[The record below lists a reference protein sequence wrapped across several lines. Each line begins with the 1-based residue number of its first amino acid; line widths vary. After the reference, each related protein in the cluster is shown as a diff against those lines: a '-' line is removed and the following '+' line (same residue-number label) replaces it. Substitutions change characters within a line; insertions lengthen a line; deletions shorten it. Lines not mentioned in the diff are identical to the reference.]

1 VPKPKIKKI
10 RGSRTCGSGLHKN
23 NSRGRGCRG
32 GSGNA
37 GMFKHKYIKA
47 IKEGYDIGK
56 YGFNRPKAVRSD
68 VRAIK
73 AVKETLRELRKEG
86 KLDEYT
92 YRYLYS
98 RPELNVGELN
108 FIIDRLVENGIASKE
123 GDVYS
128 INLDELGYTKLLG
141 TGVVDKAIKVT
152 VFKATPKAV
161 EKIEAAGGSVE
172 TL

>member
-1 VPKPKIKKI
+1 VPKPKVKKI
-10 RGSRTCGSGLHKN
+10 RGSRTCGSGSHKN

-56 YGFNRPKAVRSD
+56 YGFNRPKCIRSD
-68 VRAIK
+68 VK
-73 AVKETLRELRKEG
+73 AVQVLKETLRELREEG
-86 KLDEYT
+86 KLDSYT

-98 RPELNVGELN
+98 RPELNVGDLS
-108 FIIDRLVENGIASKE
+108 FIVDRLVENGLAEKE

-128 INLDELGYTKLLG
+128 VDLTSLGYTKLLG
-141 TGVVDKAIKVT
+141 AGRVDKTIKIT
-152 VFKATPKAV
+152 VFKATPKAI
-161 EKIEAAGGSVE
+161 EKIEAAGGCIE
-172 TL
+172 TV

>member
-1 VPKPKIKKI
+1 MPKPKIKKI
-10 RGSRTCGSGLHKN
+10 RGSRTCGSGSHKN

-47 IKEGYDIGK
+47 VKEGYEIGK
-56 YGFNRPKAVRSD
+56 YGFNRPNRSDVKAFKAVR
-68 VRAIK
+68 
-73 AVKETLRELRKEG
+73 ETLRELKKEG
-86 KLDEYT
+86 KLDDYT

-98 RPELNVGELN
+98 RPELNVGELS
-108 FIIDRLVENGIASKE
+108 FIIDRLVENGLAEKE

-128 INLDELGYTKLLG
+128 IDLSVLGYTKLLG
-141 TGVVDKAIKVT
+141 TGKVDKAIKVS
-152 VFKATPKAV
+152 VLKATPRAV

-172 TL
+172 A

>member
-1 VPKPKIKKI
+1 MPKPKIKKI

-56 YGFNRPKAVRSD
+56 YGFTRPKVVRSD
-68 VRAIK
+68 LRAIRI
-73 AVKETLRELRKEG
+73 VKETLRELKKEG

-92 YRYLYS
+92 YKFLYS
-98 RPELNVGELN
+98 RPELNVGDLS
-108 FIIDRLVENGIASKE
+108 FIIDKLVENGLAEKE
-123 GDVYS
+123 GEVYNIDLS
-128 INLDELGYTKLLG
+128 VLGYTKLLG
-141 TGVVDKAIKVT
+141 TGKVDKAIRVQ
-152 VFKATPKAV
+152 VSKATPKAV
-161 EKIEAAGGSVE
+161 EKIEVAGGSVE
-172 TL
+172 LV

>member
-1 VPKPKIKKI
+1 MPKPKIKRI
-10 RGSRTCGSGLHKN
+10 RGSRTCGSGSHKN

-47 IKEGYDIGK
+47 VKEGYEIGK
-56 YGFNRPKAVRSD
+56 YGFNRPKVVRSD
-68 VRAIK
+68 VK
-73 AVKETLRELRKEG
+73 AVKVLRESLRELKS
-86 KLDEYT
+86 KLDDYT

-98 RPELNVGELN
+98 RPELNVGELSY
-108 FIIDRLVENGIASKE
+108 IIDRLAKCGLAEKDGE
-123 GDVYS
+123 VYS
-128 INLDELGYTKLLG
+128 VNLGTLGYSKLLG
-141 TGVVDKAIKVT
+141 AGNVDKAIRVT
-152 VFKATPKAV
+152 VLKATPKAI